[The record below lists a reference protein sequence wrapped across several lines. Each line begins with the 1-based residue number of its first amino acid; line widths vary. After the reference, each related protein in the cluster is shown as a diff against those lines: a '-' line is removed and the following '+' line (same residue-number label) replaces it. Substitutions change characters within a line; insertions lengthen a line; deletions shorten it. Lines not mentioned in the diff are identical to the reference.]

1 MPLAVLIMVT
11 EVRKTT
17 TMNQNIDRKVIAAQL
32 IRNMKLCSQ
41 VMNDLVID
49 ALSIV
54 HDEDSDL
61 LKTKTGEFLGFL
73 YLDIYRKHILEEFP
87 EFSNS
92 LEQ

>member
-1 MPLAVLIMVT
+1 
-11 EVRKTT
+11 
-17 TMNQNIDRKVIAAQL
+17 
-32 IRNMKLCSQ
+32 
-41 VMNDLVID
+41 MNDLVID